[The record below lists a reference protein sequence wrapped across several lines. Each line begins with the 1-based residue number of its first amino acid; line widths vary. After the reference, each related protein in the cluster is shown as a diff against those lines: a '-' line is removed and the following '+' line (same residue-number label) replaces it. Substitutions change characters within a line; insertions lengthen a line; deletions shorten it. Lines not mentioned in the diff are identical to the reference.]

1 MDIYKKQYKGQIKIE
16 ELTPEG
22 YSVSLFVHGAHHPIV
37 IAAQL
42 PLNKFIKYIKDEIR
56 LRQLHRNDYLSLNRK
71 PTTNQCND

>member
-22 YSVSLFVHGAHHPIV
+22 YSVSLFVHGVHHPIV

-42 PLNKFIKYIKDEIR
+42 HLNKFIKFFKDEIR
-56 LRQLHRNDYLSLNRK
+56 TRQLHKNDYLSLNK
-71 PTTNQCND
+71 KYTINNCNE